1 MKKLMT
7 GIVVCLLTAAGLGC
21 GGGGKYAEAQK
32 LIGEQTGAME
42 KFTAAMD
49 KAGSADQAAAAL
61 NSLAAAMEKMGP
73 RMAEVM
79 KNHPEIKGQQEP
91 PEEIK
96 ASMEKMEKAAMG
108 FMGALMKAA
117 QQYGEDPQVQA
128 AQERLQKAMQAGQ

>member
-7 GIVVCLLTAAGLGC
+7 GIMVCLLTAAVLGC

-49 KAGSADQAAAAL
+49 KAVSADQAAAAL
-61 NSLAAAMEKMGP
+61 NALAAAMEKMAP
-73 RMAEVM
+73 KMAELSQ
-79 KNHPEIKGQQEP
+79 KYPELKDQQAP

-96 ASMEKMEKAAMG
+96 ASMEKLEKAAMG

-117 QQYGEDPQVQA
+117 QQFGEDPKVAEAQA
-128 AQERLQKAMQAGQ
+128 RLQKAMQAGQ